1 MMVLAFPILVLICMS
16 HPLVLSTSMH
26 KYVKYV
32 TYPVFLSNF
41 QAIGYGKVFVLS
53 TLIFLE
59 LILNPVSYA
68 NLSHCLLQHFFLHL
82 LVVVRA
88 MSSAKSRSLSCENSV
103 DSSVSIYDD
112 LIHDLFN

>member
-1 MMVLAFPILVLICMS
+1 MVQAFPILVLICMS
-16 HPLVLSTSMH
+16 DPLFTSMH

-41 QAIGYGKVFVLS
+41 QAMGYGKVFALS

-68 NLSHCLLQHFFLHL
+68 NLSHCLLQHFF
-82 LVVVRA
+82 
-88 MSSAKSRSLSCENSV
+88 C
-103 DSSVSIYDD
+103 IC
-112 LIHDLFN
+112 

>member
-1 MMVLAFPILVLICMS
+1 MVLSFPILVLICMS
-16 HPLVLSTSMH
+16 DPLVLSTSMH

-59 LILNPVSYA
+59 LILNP
-68 NLSHCLLQHFFLHL
+68 NLSHCLLQHFP
-82 LVVVRA
+82 A
-88 MSSAKSRSLSCENSV
+88 SAGGCQGDVICKIQVIKL
-103 DSSVSIYDD
+103 
-112 LIHDLFN
+112 

>member
-1 MMVLAFPILVLICMS
+1 MVLAFPILVLICMS
-16 HPLVLSTSMH
+16 DPLVLSTSMH
-26 KYVKYV
+26 RYVKYV

-41 QAIGYGKVFVLS
+41 QAIGYGKVFALS

-68 NLSHCLLQHFFLHL
+68 NLSHCLLRHFFMHL
-82 LVVVRA
+82 LVLSGRCHLQNLDH
-88 MSSAKSRSLSCENSV
+88 LSCENSV

-112 LIHDLFN
+112 LIRDLFN

>member
-1 MMVLAFPILVLICMS
+1 MVLAFPILVLTCMS
-16 HPLVLSTSMH
+16 DPLVLSTSMH

-32 TYPVFLSNF
+32 AYPVFLSNF

-68 NLSHCLLQHFFLHL
+68 NLSHCLLQHFP
-82 LVVVRA
+82 A
-88 MSSAKSRSLSCENSV
+88 SAGGCQ
-103 DSSVSIYDD
+103 DD
-112 LIHDLFN
+112 VICKIQVIKL

>member
-1 MMVLAFPILVLICMS
+1 MVLAFPSVVLICMS
-16 HPLVLSTSMH
+16 DPLVMSTSIH

-82 LVVVRA
+82 LVVVRT
-88 MSSAKSRSLSCENSV
+88 MSSAKSRSLSCENSA

-112 LIHDLFN
+112 LIRDLFN

>member
-1 MMVLAFPILVLICMS
+1 MVLAFPIVVFNMYVRS
-16 HPLVLSTSMH
+16 SSTVYLKH

-41 QAIGYGKVFVLS
+41 QAIGYGKVFALS

-59 LILNPVSYA
+59 LFLNPVSYA

-112 LIHDLFN
+112 LIRDLFN